1 MATEQFVH
9 EMSVIKR
16 NGQHEDV
23 SFDKILKR
31 VKKLG
36 AEAKPPISLNYSKLV
51 MEVIDQLYSGIP
63 TSVIDEL
70 TAEQCASLCTKH
82 PDYGTLASR
91 VIVSNNHKN
100 TVSSF
105 SDTMSML

>member
-1 MATEQFVH
+1 METPSPKSVGNGGAL
-9 EMSVIKR
+9 EMSVVKR
-16 NGQHEDV
+16 SGKHEDV

-36 AEAKPPISLNYSKLV
+36 AEAKPPIVLNYSQLV
-51 MEVIDQLYSGIP
+51 MEVIDQLYSGIS

-100 TVSSF
+100 T
-105 SDTMSML
+105 